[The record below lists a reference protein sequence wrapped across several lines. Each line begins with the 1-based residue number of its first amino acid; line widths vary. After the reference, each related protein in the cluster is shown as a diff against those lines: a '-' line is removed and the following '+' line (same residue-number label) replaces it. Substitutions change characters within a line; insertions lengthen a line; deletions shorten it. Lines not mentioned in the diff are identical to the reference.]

1 MNSKKAK
8 ALRRRAQ
15 DATVGQQRAVYR
27 DRWFQR
33 AYEVLAITGEMETR
47 TYYVYTRSLIPDCTR
62 AVYQRLKVAA

>member
-1 MNSKKAK
+1 MNGKKAK

-33 AYEVLAITGEMETR
+33 AYEALAITCEMETR
-47 TYYVYTRSLIPDCTR
+47 TYHLTHQLA
-62 AVYQRLKVAA
+62 AVRGKVGAA